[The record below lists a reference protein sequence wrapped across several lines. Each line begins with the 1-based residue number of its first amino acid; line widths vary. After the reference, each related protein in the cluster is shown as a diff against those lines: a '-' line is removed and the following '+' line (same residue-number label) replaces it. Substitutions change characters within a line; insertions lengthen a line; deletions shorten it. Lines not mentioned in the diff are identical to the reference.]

1 MKKTTILL
9 GILALAGSI
18 SLSSCDQVKKEA
30 DNTGS
35 PKAVAGKGTIVY
47 VNLDRILSE
56 YDMANDLSSV
66 VNTEAQGVEQDLN
79 RRGSKI
85 ERDQKTFQDK
95 INKGLL
101 TQSTAEAQY
110 KKLQDDQI
118 NFQNYANQKQ
128 QEIQEKLI
136 VTQNQIL
143 NAVSTFLQEYNE
155 EKGYAMILTTQGDN
169 LSVPVACASA
179 EYDITDDV
187 LEGLNKAYVKEK
199 NEPAK

>member
-1 MKKTTILL
+1 MKKSTIIL
-9 GILALAGSI
+9 GIIALAGSI
-18 SLSSCDQVKKEA
+18 SLTSCEQVKKEA
-30 DNTGS
+30 GNSDSATV
-35 PKAVAGKGTIVY
+35 VAGKGAIVY

-118 NFQNYANQKQ
+118 SFQNYANQKQ

-169 LSVPVACASA
+169 LSVPVACALP